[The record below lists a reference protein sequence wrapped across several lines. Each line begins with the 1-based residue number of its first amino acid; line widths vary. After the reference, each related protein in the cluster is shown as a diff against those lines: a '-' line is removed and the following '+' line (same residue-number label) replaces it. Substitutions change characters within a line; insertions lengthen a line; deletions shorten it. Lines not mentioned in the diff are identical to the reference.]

1 MYTLDFDGNVQA
13 PVSFTS
19 IKSARRF
26 AATLLTYGRVSHI
39 YKRGALV
46 EVVK

>member
-26 AATLLTYGRVSHI
+26 AATLLTRGRGTDI
-39 YKRGALV
+39 KW
-46 EVVK
+46 KQF